1 MKISI
6 TASEYEKKSII
17 YIHKYWNEMQYGR
30 LIPII
35 NDTYGHDLI
44 YLQRFLIFIDNSI
57 ESSIPSSIY
66 I

>member
-1 MKISI
+1 MK
-6 TASEYEKKSII
+6 KKSII

-35 NDTYGHDLI
+35 NDIYGHDLI

>member
-1 MKISI
+1 MKK
-6 TASEYEKKSII
+6 ESII

-35 NDTYGHDLI
+35 NDIYGHDLI